1 MTPSRTSRSAFL
13 AAVDRPFSRS
23 QWVAF
28 SRSPPLSSS
37 ARLQSMT
44 PAPVC
49 SRSRLTSSGVI
60 MVVVMVPSWVRWVPC
75 HGWQRHAPSA
85 GLTVLLLVERGF
97 LVLAARLR
105 RATRPCASF
114 LVFVI
119 LRLGLKHEGLA
130 GRQGGAVV
138 RFLRQHRLIN
148 GWQCLGLLELLVEP
162 RLALVQRLEHRSRDF
177 GRDQL
182 A

>member
-1 MTPSRTSRSAFL
+1 MTPSRTSRSDFL

-23 QWVAF
+23 QCVAF

-60 MVVVMVPSWVRWVPC
+60 TVVVIVPSWVRWVPC
-75 HGWQRHAPSA
+75 HGWQRMAPPA
-85 GLTVLLLVERGF
+85 GLTVLFLFERGF
-97 LVLAARLR
+97 LVLAAGLR
-105 RATRPCASF
+105 RATCPCASF

-130 GRQGGAVV
+130 GRKGGAVIG
-138 RFLRQHRLIN
+138 LIRQDRLIVR
-148 GWQCLGLLELLVEP
+148 WQCLGLLELLVEL
-162 RLALVQRLEHRSRDF
+162 RLAFIQRLEH
-177 GRDQL
+177 GIGHLGGAQL
-182 A
+182 D